1 MNMSG
6 QSEERDKRFR
16 RMTTFLT
23 ERGKRSSFGKKEDRQ
38 SASAKMG
45 DLIHSLVQ
53 SEMAKKG
60 LLSSAEGILVDKE
73 ASMISRI
80 DAISRTGEIVEI
92 KTISQQELMTMS
104 SPRPEHVAQALYYLR
119 TAGESLATKTAQIL
133 YVAREAPGLRRGWT
147 VEPTGSYQPI
157 SEQSIQFMVQKRG
170 GASPEKLAPAFK
182 SAIQEQRSNESLV
195 TSYAETLEEIQ
206 KVKAVEKYQK
216 QKRDFMLS
224 YKQAL
229 AKTYEGAFVDSS
241 FSGGVAQGFRES
253 MTPFGS
259 PDKRKKVSYQ
269 KALATD
275 INAELLSSNPR
286 VRQILSVSN
295 KAKDE
300 AGDKLQLQ
308 RTLIENQD
316 WWRGK
321 VDEARPTS
329 PTRFQMMVQMV
340 ESTKKR
346 LEKEAED
353 EIKQRKMHGLR
364 KMTQQLISA
373 ASHKSKEELFD
384 AALVAHEA
392 IADLSSDIM
401 SGKSIPLGFL
411 RKAAEEGDA
420 APLRAFLD
428 MSEKERNLFTTLTG
442 QTSRQDPQ
450 HVKQFWD
457 RLSEK
462 GKQRIKTEKV
472 GILFSEMLEA
482 GVSPEDAAG
491 LIESDRFDSWRK
503 AKISHDRLAAM
514 GSTPSASLK
523 DLSSMSAPDLNQ
535 ARMRLK
541 KQERQAILDLG
552 RQGNFEHVKLS
563 KKQLDLIGMS
573 SAPQTLREKENALAR
588 LLLTE
593 SRADTLR
600 VPDFKDPMLREQYPD
615 DLINLY
621 QSRNNQLEQL
631 KKKAPDSV
639 SFREVSQ
646 FLEIDEEL
654 RQKSAGPRKIVQEI
668 LAERARVKDLD
679 LDALQ
684 KQADDAPVGSYQQ
697 RVAQN
702 EVVRAQKK
710 LRRQMLADDRAEKE
724 ILRQRAN
731 TPKRVDRS
739 KLRENI
745 TVEMASDLP
754 ELAPIPDGEL
764 TFLDLETSI
773 NRGSKRSPWIFEF
786 AASSIE
792 GIDLSDQ
799 DFLERRDTVSFRSKM
814 MSQGLVNDIL
824 GASSYHDLIQNKQ
837 LDIGTAKRIQQEF
850 IKAKRHMSHK
860 EQLRRGE
867 DSFSWFKETVSEYAS
882 QFMEKE
888 QAPDGTSSFVYRE
901 APTNEMTD
909 TFTDFMKSQD
919 EIIAQM
925 HEHLKDKK
933 QFAGHNI
940 KSFDLP
946 ILQTK
951 FEGAGLPPLTPD
963 AVHDTLRGGHMDKFI
978 ERAKALGMER
988 EGEELLQS
996 MRLKTNQGG
1005 KQETFR
1011 TLSNLAVM
1019 FGIITPEQK
1028 GQAHEA
1034 LFDVTQLNIPVME
1047 RLSQASDD
1055 EIIRAFQVHREQAS
1069 KATPDSGISQAVSK
1083 VLGGVAKA
1091 AKSELLDFSPLIK
1104 EMQGLSAVALS
1115 SLSDLQNM
1123 AGDLIRRTERW
1134 TSAQLGES
1142 AAKQVTDLLSH
1153 TRGREFAALG
1163 VVALGAASLFSQA
1176 SSLFTPAGRP
1186 MRPQAKIQSQSPDA
1200 ILSSDDEKHRSVMS
1214 MVEGNQARDMRHG
1227 LTDFGSGFQGGH
1239 ASLFTLLKQG
1249 LKSVD
1254 LPPLPTPP
1262 PSTPLSTITPSVQ
1275 GRIGTRPSRAESLLE
1290 LPGMLPS
1297 PRNLLSREGT
1307 RAIWQGNQ
1315 MRTGHHLM

>member
-23 ERGKRSSFGKKEDRQ
+23 ESGKRSSFGKKEDRQ

-104 SPRPEHVAQALYYLR
+104 SPRPEHVAQVLYYLR

-133 YVAREAPGLRRGWT
+133 YVAREAPGLRRGWA

-157 SEQSIQFMVQKRG
+157 SEQSISFMVQKRG
-170 GASPEKLAPAFK
+170 GASPEKLAPAMR
-182 SAIQEQRSNESLV
+182 SALQEQRSNEFLV
-195 TSYAETLEEIQ
+195 TSYSETLEEIQ
-206 KVKAVEKYQK
+206 KVKAVEKYQR
-216 QKRDFMLS
+216 QKKEFMDS
-224 YKQAL
+224 YKLAL
-229 AKTYEGAFVDSS
+229 AKTYEGAFVSSS
-241 FSGGVAQGFRES
+241 FSGGVASSTREL

-259 PDKRKKVSYQ
+259 PDQRKKVLYQ
-269 KALATD
+269 KALASEVSREMLSSD
-275 INAELLSSNPR
+275 RQVAQISSVMKNAE
-286 VRQILSVSN
+286 
-295 KAKDE
+295 
-300 AGDKLQLQ
+300 DKI
-308 RTLIENQD
+308 RFHESLIESQD
-316 WWRGK
+316 WWRGRE
-321 VDEARPTS
+321 DGSRPTS
-329 PTRFQMMVQMV
+329 PTRFQMMLQMV

-346 LEKEAED
+346 LEGEAKD
-353 EIKQRKMHGLR
+353 EVKQKKMHGLR
-364 KMTQQLISA
+364 KMTQELISA
-373 ASHKSKEELFD
+373 ASRKGKEKMFE
-384 AALVAHEA
+384 AALVADKA
-392 IADLSSDIM
+392 IEDLSFDIM
-401 SGKSIPLGFL
+401 SGRRIPLGFL

-621 QSRNNQLEQL
+621 QSRNAQLEQL
-631 KKKAPDSV
+631 KKKAPSSV
-639 SFREVSQ
+639 SFQEVSQ
-646 FLEIDEEL
+646 FLEVDEEL

-882 QFMEKE
+882 QFMEKDE
-888 QAPDGTSSFVYRE
+888 TGSFAYRE
-901 APTNEMTD
+901 APTNELTD
-909 TFTDFMKSQD
+909 TITDFMKSQD
-919 EIIAQM
+919 EMTTQI

-933 QFAGHNI
+933 QFAGHNV

-951 FEGAGLPPLTPD
+951 FEGAGLAPLTPD
-963 AVHDTLRGGHMDKFI
+963 AVHDTLRGAHMDKFI
-978 ERAKALGMER
+978 ERAKALGMEG

-1091 AKSELLDFSPLIK
+1091 AKAQMIDFSPLIR
-1104 EMQGLSAVALS
+1104 EIQGLSAVALTN
-1115 SLSDLQNM
+1115 LSDLQEM
-1123 AGDLIRRTERW
+1123 TGDLIRRAERW
-1134 TSAQLGES
+1134 TSTQLGQS
-1142 AAKQVTDLLSH
+1142 AGNQVTELFSH
-1153 TRGREFAALG
+1153 TRGREFAAIGAAALG
-1163 VVALGAASLFSQA
+1163 VASLFSQA
-1176 SSLFTPAGRP
+1176 SSLVSPAGRP
-1186 MRPQAKIQSQSPDA
+1186 MRPRAKIQSQSPEA
-1200 ILSSDDEKHRSVMS
+1200 IISSDDEKHRSVMS

-1262 PSTPLSTITPSVQ
+1262 PSIPLSTITPSVQ